1 MVVVDLTRLCTFWSR
16 LPSSIW
22 EPSCWQAFK
31 ARDIELEFSESSLH
45 ATTPS
50 HAVVIVIVRDMPR
63 AFYLVLTFTI
73 FGCCVACL
81 LLIFLPKM
89 YMQYVRYGD
98 HSSTQQRKAVA
109 SSLRKSAERIRDR
122 PRAVWDNASKAFR
135 TIDAHVPSATA
146 LSSTEVSEMNERRG
160 MARSNS
166 F

>member
-1 MVVVDLTRLCTFWSR
+1 MRILPCPDLYHIWLLCR
-16 LPSSIW
+16 ML
-22 EPSCWQAFK
+22 
-31 ARDIELEFSESSLH
+31 
-45 ATTPS
+45 
-50 HAVVIVIVRDMPR
+50 
-63 AFYLVLTFTI
+63 
-73 FGCCVACL
+73 L

-98 HSSTQQRKAVA
+98 LPPTQQRKAVA

-146 LSSTEVSEMNERRG
+146 LSSTEVSEMNKRRG